1 MQAPSAGF
9 WEQLAG
15 PARTL
20 LFLGLAGSGKSTILQ
35 WLAQEQ
41 ITIKPTQV
49 RTAHLCPGCA
59 SKFGWRIGYHGLND
73 ELGDRALTS
82 KALDPSHAK
91 KWAAARLP
99 TGATTSMA
107 LTHW

>member
-49 RTAHLCPGCA
+49 SRTAHLCPD
-59 SKFGWRIGYHGLND
+59 GL
-73 ELGDRALTS
+73 
-82 KALDPSHAK
+82 KV
-91 KWAAARLP
+91 W
-99 TGATTSMA
+99 MA
-107 LTHW
+107 YSLSRVEWLSGLQHQKHWIRRMQGSGR